1 MSTSYNCRTVH
12 EPRSPLEPA
21 VCGRCDAVYE
31 IDDNFCRNCGL
42 SLRVSG
48 NLPSVR
54 SNFLP
59 AIRQPSVPA
68 VVARGAAFVAAGK
81 LAEIIAR
88 RMVRSVFQ
96 RGNGSKN
103 LPATAK
109 QGEVVPRDEI
119 PETTVISETLLTRRI
134 HFRR

>member
-1 MSTSYNCRTVH
+1 MSTSYNCQTVN
-12 EPRSPLEPA
+12 EPRSPLEPV
-21 VCGRCDAVYE
+21 VCGRCEVVCE
-31 IDDNFCRNCGL
+31 IDDNFCRQCGL
-42 SLRVSG
+42 SLRVSE

-54 SNFLP
+54 ASFLP

-81 LAEIIAR
+81 IAEILAR
-88 RMVRSVFQ
+88 RMVRSVLQ

-103 LPATAK
+103 LPATTNKSDAVP
-109 QGEVVPRDEI
+109 QGEAV
-119 PETTVISETLLTRRI
+119 ETTIVSETLLMRTI

>member
-1 MSTSYNCRTVH
+1 MN
-12 EPRSPLEPA
+12 EPRSPLEPDL
-21 VCGRCDAVYE
+21 CGRCEAVCE
-31 IDDNFCRNCGL
+31 IDDNFCRKCGL
-42 SLRVSG
+42 SLRVSE

-54 SNFLP
+54 SNLLP

-68 VVARGAAFVAAGK
+68 VVVRGAAFVAAGK
-81 LAEIIAR
+81 IAEIIAR
-88 RMVRSVFQ
+88 RMVRRAFQ

-109 QGEVVPRDEI
+109 QGEVVARDET
-119 PETTVISETLLTRRI
+119 PQTTVISETLLTRRI

>member
-1 MSTSYNCRTVH
+1 MSTSYNCRTVN
-12 EPRSPLEPA
+12 EPRPPLEPA
-21 VCGRCDAVYE
+21 VCGRCDAVCE
-31 IDDNFCRNCGL
+31 LDDNFCRKCGL
-42 SLRVSG
+42 SLRVSE

-54 SNFLP
+54 PSFLP
-59 AIRQPSVPA
+59 VIRQPSVQA
-68 VVARGAAFVAAGK
+68 VVVRGAAFVAAGK

-109 QGEVVPRDEI
+109 QGEVVPRDET